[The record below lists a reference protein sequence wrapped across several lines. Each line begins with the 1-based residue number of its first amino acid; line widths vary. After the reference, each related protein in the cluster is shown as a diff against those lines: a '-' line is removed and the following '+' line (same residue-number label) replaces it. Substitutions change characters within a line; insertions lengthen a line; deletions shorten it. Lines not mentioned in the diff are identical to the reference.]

1 MKTKLDGSLKTNGFE
16 LEIDDTVKHED
27 WNLMFVNHI
36 EEDEIYPL
44 TIIEITEAQ
53 KKDQNLKIY
62 YKQNAKT
69 PEKGMRF

>member
-36 EEDEIYPL
+36 EEDELYPL